1 MFKKISLYLSS
12 LVFVLTTIGS
22 AYAVTLKAS
31 HQWPGTPRADGS
43 YDPRHEMVQI
53 IADEVKKANVGVD
66 IRIYPAKSLYK
77 PKEQWKP
84 MTTGQLDISA
94 FPLAYASKFHP
105 EFDATLMPGT
115 VKNHDHALRFNK
127 GPMMTEIKKII
138 NDAGVVVLSDAWLGG
153 GFASKTK
160 CIKNP
165 SDAKGQVMRAAG
177 KAFNQ
182 MLEAAGAGI
191 QSMPSSE
198 IYTGLQTGV
207 LTGANT
213 SSGSFVSYKIY
224 EQVSCATPPGKFGLW
239 FMYEP
244 ILMSKKSYDA
254 LSSKQ
259 QKALMKA
266 GKVAEKYMTAQVEN
280 LDKKFEDAYKAANR
294 GFFMKKKYLQLC
306 DHIAKAC
313 GAFAVLALLLSILV
327 IVELVFE
334 RYFFQ
339 RAITWQTELVT
350 MLLVASTFIG
360 SVYVLSEKAHVSM
373 EWIYDFLSKKNIIR
387 LKIFTSSIS
396 LLFFLILFY
405 FGFLMFEE
413 AFTKNYS
420 TGTVWDPPLWIPYSS
435 MMLGALLMILQYIAE
450 IIKLTDDKDFK

>member
-1 MFKKISLYLSS
+1 M
-12 LVFVLTTIGS
+12 
-22 AYAVTLKAS
+22 
-31 HQWPGTPRADGS
+31 
-43 YDPRHEMVQI
+43 
-53 IADEVKKANVGVD
+53 
-66 IRIYPAKSLYK
+66 
-77 PKEQWKP
+77 
-84 MTTGQLDISA
+84 
-94 FPLAYASKFHP
+94 
-105 EFDATLMPGT
+105 
-115 VKNHDHALRFNK
+115 KN
-127 GPMMTEIKKII
+127 
-138 NDAGVVVLSDAWLGG
+138 
-153 GFASKTK
+153 
-160 CIKNP
+160 
-165 SDAKGQVMRAAG
+165 
-177 KAFNQ
+177 
-182 MLEAAGAGI
+182 
-191 QSMPSSE
+191 
-198 IYTGLQTGV
+198 
-207 LTGANT
+207 
-213 SSGSFVSYKIY
+213 
-224 EQVSCATPPGKFGLW
+224 
-239 FMYEP
+239 
-244 ILMSKKSYDA
+244 
-254 LSSKQ
+254 
-259 QKALMKA
+259 
-266 GKVAEKYMTAQVEN
+266 
-280 LDKKFEDAYKAANR
+280 
-294 GFFMKKKYLQLC
+294 KYLKFC
-306 DHIAKAC
+306 DFTARAC